1 MGVVSLE
8 PDDPRVLGGFRLVG
22 RLGEGGQGVVYLGH
36 GPSGE
41 RVAVKVLKGDAVPE
55 TRGRLTRELA
65 ACERVAPFC
74 TARVI
79 CSSAG
84 DGHPYVV
91 SEYVDG
97 PSLQE
102 HVEGEGPLRDG
113 ELDRLVV
120 GTATALTAIHG
131 AGVLHRDLKPANVLL
146 GPDGPRVVD
155 FGIARPIESGT
166 MTTNLV
172 GTPAY
177 LAPEQLSGEP
187 PSPAT
192 DVFAWAST
200 MVFAATGR
208 PPFGNDTIAAVLNRI
223 AHAAPDLTGV
233 PPWLQGPLAACLAKS
248 PAERPRARALLVRL
262 VDPSAAADAEGH
274 ADTDLTLTLAVNHAL
289 AGSPPGGRDPAAW
302 TAVLPARERMPPRRR
317 PLIAIGAGVAALA
330 LLAGVGLVSLDRDD
344 RTTGAVSASPS
355 VPDRSATPSPS
366 SSPGASDG
374 TIPEAFGG
382 AWRGRA
388 TEYDGEVETADVPVM
403 IAMRPGD
410 RGGHIQF
417 PADECDGV
425 LDLVETAGEEL
436 TFRLGSRSGEC
447 LDGTVT
453 LTRRGEHELE
463 YRWQE
468 GDGPGTAEATLHRGG

>member
-1 MGVVSLE
+1 MSAVSLE
-8 PDDPRVLGGFRLVG
+8 PGDPRELGGFRLIG

-36 GPSGE
+36 GPGGE
-41 RVAVKVLKGDAVPE
+41 RVAVKVLKADADPVV
-55 TRGRLTRELA
+55 RGRLARELA

-79 CSSAG
+79 HFSG
-84 DGHPYVV
+84 EDVRPYVV

-102 HVEGEGPLRDG
+102 RVERDGPLRGG

-155 FGIARPIESGT
+155 FGIARPIEAGT
-166 MTTNLV
+166 VTTHLM

-177 LAPEQLSGEP
+177 LAPEQLNGEP
-187 PSPAT
+187 PSPAA

-208 PPFGNDTIAAVLNRI
+208 PPFGDDTIAAVLNRI
-223 AHAAPDLTGV
+223 AHAVPDLTGV
-233 PPWLQGPLAACLAKS
+233 PPQLRELLAACLAKK

-262 VDPSAAADAEGH
+262 VDPSAPVDAEGRP
-274 ADTDLTLTLAVNHAL
+274 DDLTMSVAANRAL
-289 AGSPPGGRDPAAW
+289 AGRHPVAW
-302 TAVLPARERMPPRRR
+302 TTVLPFRDRVSEKVRGR
-317 PLIAIGAGVAALA
+317 PLAAVGVAALV
-330 LLAGVGLVSLDRDD
+330 LLAGVGLVNLGRGD
-344 RTTGAVSASPS
+344 RTVPAGGAP
-355 VPDRSATPSPS
+355 ATPEVSGPPETQSP
-366 SSPGASDG
+366 PGPPEG

-388 TEYDGEVETADVPVM
+388 TERDGEIETMDVPVM
-403 IAMRPGD
+403 IMMRPGD
-410 RGGHIQF
+410 RGAHLRLPEEPCEG
-417 PADECDGV
+417 E
-425 LDLVETAGEEL
+425 LDLVDSAGDEL
-436 TFRLGSRSGEC
+436 TFRVAFRSGGC

-453 LTRRGEHELE
+453 LARHGEHELG
-463 YRWQE
+463 YRWREQ
-468 GDGPGTAEATLHRGG
+468 DGPGTAEATLHRAG

>member
-1 MGVVSLE
+1 MAAVSLE
-8 PDDPRVLGGFRLVG
+8 PGDPRELGGFRLIG

-36 GPSGE
+36 GPGGE
-41 RVAVKVLKGDAVPE
+41 RVAVKVLKADADPVV
-55 TRGRLTRELA
+55 RGRLARELA

-79 CSSAG
+79 HSSGEAAR
-84 DGHPYVV
+84 PYVV

-102 HVEGEGPLRDG
+102 RVERDGPLRGG

-155 FGIARPIESGT
+155 FGIARPIEAGT
-166 MTTNLV
+166 VTTHLM

-177 LAPEQLSGEP
+177 LAPEQLNGEP
-187 PSPAT
+187 PSPAA

-200 MVFAATGR
+200 MVYAATGR
-208 PPFGNDTIAAVLNRI
+208 PPFGDDTIAAVLNRI
-223 AHAAPDLTGV
+223 AHAVPDLTGV
-233 PPWLQGPLAACLAKS
+233 PPRLRELLATCLAKS

-262 VDPSAAADAEGH
+262 VDPSAPADADGGSG
-274 ADTDLTLTLAVNHAL
+274 DLTVSVAANRAL
-289 AGSPPGGRDPAAW
+289 AGAAVPW
-302 TAVLPARERMPPRRR
+302 TTVLPLRDRVRERVWGR
-317 PLIAIGAGVAALA
+317 PLAAIGAAALV
-330 LLAGVGLVSLDRDD
+330 LLAGVGLVNLGRGDG
-344 RTTGAVSASPS
+344 TVPVGGA
-355 VPDRSATPSPS
+355 SATPEVSGPPTTPSPDG
-366 SSPGASDG
+366 PPDG

-388 TEYDGEVETADVPVM
+388 TERDGEVETTDVPVM
-403 IAMRPGD
+403 VMMRPGD
-410 RGGHIQF
+410 RGAHLRLPEERCEG
-417 PADECDGV
+417 E
-425 LDLVETAGEEL
+425 LELVDSAGEEL
-436 TFRLGSRSGEC
+436 IFRVSFRSGEC

-453 LTRRGEHELE
+453 LARRGEHELG
-463 YRWQE
+463 YRWRE
-468 GDGPGTAEATLHRGG
+468 RDGPGTAEATLHRYG

>member
-1 MGVVSLE
+1 MAAVSLE
-8 PDDPRVLGGFRLVG
+8 PGDPRKLGGFRLIG

-36 GPSGE
+36 APGGE
-41 RVAVKVLKGDAVPE
+41 RVAVKVLKADADPAA
-55 TRGRLTRELA
+55 RGRLARELA

-79 CSSAG
+79 HSSTEETR
-84 DGHPYVV
+84 PYVV

-102 HVEGEGPLRDG
+102 RVEREGPLRGG

-166 MTTNLV
+166 ITTNLV

-177 LAPEQLSGEP
+177 LAPEQLNGEP

-208 PPFGNDTIAAVLNRI
+208 PTFGDDTIAAVLNRI
-223 AHAAPDLTGV
+223 AHAVPDLTGV
-233 PPWLQGPLAACLAKS
+233 PPRLRGLLAACLAKN
-248 PAERPRARALLVRL
+248 PAERPRARALLMRL
-262 VDPSAAADAEGH
+262 VDPSAAVGAEERP
-274 ADTDLTLTLAVNHAL
+274 DVDLTLTVAANRAL
-289 AGSPPGGRDPAAW
+289 AGRDVAEW
-302 TAVLPARERMPPRRR
+302 TSVLPLRDRVRMRGRT
-317 PLIAIGAGVAALA
+317 LAMVGAGAAALL
-330 LLAGVGLVSLDRDD
+330 LLAGAGYLSLARGGGAAPAGGWSATPEVS
-344 RTTGAVSASPS
+344 GP
-355 VPDRSATPSPS
+355 PATPSPEG
-366 SSPGASDG
+366 PPEG

-382 AWRGRA
+382 AWRGHASER
-388 TEYDGEVETADVPVM
+388 DGEVETRGVPVVIM
-403 IAMRPGD
+403 MRPGD
-410 RGGHIQF
+410 RGGHLELPEDQCQG
-417 PADECDGV
+417 E
-425 LDLVETAGEEL
+425 LDLVNSGGEEL
-436 TFRLGSRSGEC
+436 TFRLGFRSGDC

-453 LTRRGEHELE
+453 LARRGEHELG

-468 GDGPGTAEATLHRGG
+468 RGGRGTAEATLHRAG